1 MRRIIMGFIAACAL
15 GLALGYAVPTLMAQ
29 TKPVYVCTWIE
40 PKGSIDT
47 YIKEFVP
54 KAQALIKS
62 NGGAILAAS
71 QNITSLDGA
80 PAPARLTIQ
89 KWPSMDALKT
99 YRNSAAFKALNR
111 EQYATFKAF
120 ALEGEQ

>member
-1 MRRIIMGFIAACAL
+1 MRRTIMGFIAACAL

-29 TKPVYVCTWIE
+29 TKPVYVCTSIE
-40 PKGSIDT
+40 PKNIDT
-47 YIKEFVP
+47 YLKEFVP

-80 PAPARLTIQ
+80 PAPPRLTIQ

-120 ALEGEQ
+120 ALEGDQ

>member
-1 MRRIIMGFIAACAL
+1 
-15 GLALGYAVPTLMAQ
+15 MAQ

-62 NGGAILAAS
+62 SGGTTLAAS
-71 QNITSLDGA
+71 QSITSLDGA
-80 PAPARLTIQ
+80 PAPPRLTVQ
-89 KWPSMDALKT
+89 KWPSMDTLKS

>member
-1 MRRIIMGFIAACAL
+1 MRRTTISFIAACAL

-47 YIKEFVP
+47 YVKEFVP

-62 NGGAILAAS
+62 NGGAILAAG

-80 PAPARLTIQ
+80 PAPPRLRGRPRAARTGRSTC
-89 KWPSMDALKT
+89 W
-99 YRNSAAFKALNR
+99 
-111 EQYATFKAF
+111 
-120 ALEGEQ
+120 

>member
-1 MRRIIMGFIAACAL
+1 MRRTITAFIVACAL
-15 GLALGYAVPTLMAQ
+15 GLALGYAVPSLMAQ

-40 PKGSIDT
+40 PKSIDT
-47 YIKEFVP
+47 YLKEFVP

-62 NGGAILAAS
+62 NGGAILAAG

-80 PAPARLTIQ
+80 PAPSRLTVQ

>member
-1 MRRIIMGFIAACAL
+1 MRRTIMGFIAACAL

-29 TKPVYVCTWIE
+29 TKPVYVCTSIE
-40 PKGSIDT
+40 PKNIDT
-47 YIKEFVP
+47 YLKEFVP

-80 PAPARLTIQ
+80 PAPPRLTIQ

-99 YRNSAAFKALNR
+99 YRSSAAFKALNR

-120 ALEGEQ
+120 ALEGDQ

>member
-40 PKGSIDT
+40 PKGNIDT
-47 YIKEFVP
+47 YLKEFAP
-54 KAQALIKS
+54 KAQSLIKS

-89 KWPSMDALKT
+89 KWPNMEALKT